1 MHLHIG
7 IRETRATSFRQAPLL
22 QIEPVRGDIGVPRQ
36 HQHHLAFGTTLA
48 AAWTGLTPESIGGEE
63 AAAFQ
68 LRLISADL
76 SQRCPSAR
84 RPSCLRPRGRP
95 EAAREAVTTIS
106 ARQLCGRCV
115 GASQCAQFSPLRS
128 FFLYVLART
137 HPYCP
142 ATPLGSPSA
151 RGRFQSHTNWTWYG
165 NLLELGEFRKGG
177 LCRKAHSRR
186 S

>member
-1 MHLHIG
+1 MHLPYRDPRNSSHQF
-7 IRETRATSFRQAPLL
+7 RASTTAADRASARRYWCATPAPA
-22 QIEPVRGDIGVPRQ
+22 PSCFWDNTCRRVDGA
-36 HQHHLAFGTTLA
+36 HA
-48 AAWTGLTPESIGGEE
+48 ESIGGEE

-68 LRLISADL
+68 LRLISSDL

-84 RPSCLRPRGRP
+84 RPSCLRPRSRP

-142 ATPLGSPSA
+142 ATPPGSPSA

-177 LCRKAHSRR
+177 LCRKAHPRR